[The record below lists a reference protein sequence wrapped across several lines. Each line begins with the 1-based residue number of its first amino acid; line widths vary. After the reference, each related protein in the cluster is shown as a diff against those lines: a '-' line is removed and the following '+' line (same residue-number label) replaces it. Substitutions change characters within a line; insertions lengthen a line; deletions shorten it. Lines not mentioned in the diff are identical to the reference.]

1 MEKQSQISDLEVRVC
16 FFHMLLEES
25 QQKKFKSYIYPKSP
39 WCIIIIHCMSIEE
52 YIYIYIHA
60 CVYINKAIEN

>member
-39 WCIIIIHCMSIEE
+39 
-52 YIYIYIHA
+52 
-60 CVYINKAIEN
+60 